1 MHAAAQEEGKLAS
14 KKQKSENEDQ
24 ERGQHVPSKNK
35 KPADSKG
42 QDGEAEAP
50 TKSKKLKA
58 DESEP
63 NGREA
68 AARDFA
74 ELCKAIGEHLSLEDM
89 RKILEANEQDAS
101 GSEDAV
107 VPRWY

>member
-1 MHAAAQEEGKLAS
+1 VHAAAQEEGKLAS

-35 KPADSKG
+35 KSADNKG

-50 TKSKKLKA
+50 TKSNKLKA

>member
-1 MHAAAQEEGKLAS
+1 MEVHETRSRVHAAAQEEGKLAS

-35 KPADSKG
+35 KSADNKG

-63 NGREA
+63 NVSWSGARIPGGAEPLTYA
-68 AARDFA
+68 ATRSAHEDA
-74 ELCKAIGEHLSLEDM
+74 LGAIT
-89 RKILEANEQDAS
+89 AS
-101 GSEDAV
+101 GCFGN
-107 VPRWY
+107 